1 MAQVIRFDPKNRQR
15 RSSRTKNKTVLGFPR
30 SSAYGEEDMA
40 TLQSRA
46 YQWAK
51 SEQEEFCPEARKIN
65 LHKLSEAPD
74 TYGRHLSFFTNG
86 SHVLARYYWPFEG
99 KVLYYDI
106 QNFPQIE
113 AETPEIAKRLL
124 LNGVYAYTRE
134 NSKKSV
140 SARL

>member
-1 MAQVIRFDPKNRQR
+1 
-15 RSSRTKNKTVLGFPR
+15 
-30 SSAYGEEDMA
+30 MA

-74 TYGRHLSFFTNG
+74 TYGRHLSFFANG

-124 LNGVYAYTRE
+124 LNGVYAYMRE
-134 NSKKSV
+134 NPQKIS
-140 SARL
+140 LG